1 MAALQRQ
8 GHRFVVCSA
17 PTSANDR
24 VTNVTAGRRRC
35 SPRSPRASRWDAMVV
50 DFRETLSAFEMPV
63 ELQEELIAIVAATKE
78 DIVTVT

>member
-1 MAALQRQ
+1 
-8 GHRFVVCSA
+8 
-17 PTSANDR
+17 
-24 VTNVTAGRRRC
+24 
-35 SPRSPRASRWDAMVV
+35 MVV